1 MKPSRS
7 RERASW
13 SWMVLA
19 FALALLAGCSLN
31 RGDWSRKAEKV
42 GDTMERSPVGGA
54 LIQPRMCKLT
64 VVILSRPIKDD
75 AVNAAIWDVADEQAV
90 APEVRRMLQ
99 SNGMRIGVVTG
110 NVPISIE
117 QAMHDAPPRKVD
129 PTEFVVPEGESTLIS
144 LVDAQASA
152 SIFLNR
158 DGAASGKDYK
168 DASGWLRVTS
178 AHDGPTGVALKLTPE
193 LHHGP
198 LQRHYDAAPNPGAG
212 MNARQFMLKDGQ
224 QEETFRE
231 LTASLTVHPGQI
243 LVIGSDPDR
252 RGTLGSFL
260 FTQTEQNSDRLAQ
273 KVVAIWAERTNM
285 GEPGSQAKPSSRLTP
300 IEVPELP
307 TTPGPSQGTTPLNRL
322 PTLTPTPKP

>member
-7 RERASW
+7 RERGFR
-13 SWMVLA
+13 MVLGLA
-19 FALALLAGCSLN
+19 FAVVAGCSLN
-31 RGDWSRKAEKV
+31 RGDWSRKGENA
-42 GDTMERSPVGGA
+42 GNTLARSPVGGT

-75 AVNAAIWDVADEQAV
+75 AVNGAIWDGADEQAV
-90 APEVRRMLQ
+90 APDVRGLLQ
-99 SNGMRIGVVTG
+99 SNGLRIGVITG
-110 NVPISIE
+110 SVPTSIE

-129 PTEFVVPEGESTLIS
+129 PAEFVVPEGGDGTLIS
-144 LVDAQASA
+144 LAEALPSV

-198 LQRHYDAAPNPGAG
+198 LQRNFNAAPNPGAG
-212 MNARQFMLKDGQ
+212 MNSHQFLLKDGQ
-224 QEETFRE
+224 QEESFRE
-231 LTASLTVHPGQI
+231 LTASVTVHPGQI
-243 LVIGSDPDR
+243 VVIGADPSR
-252 RGTLGSFL
+252 RGNLGSFL
-260 FTQTEQNSDRLAQ
+260 MTQTEQNSDRVVQ
-273 KVVAIWAERTNM
+273 KVVAIWAERTNL

-300 IEVPELP
+300 VEMPDVPM
-307 TTPGPSQGTTPLNRL
+307 TPGPLRGTTPIDKI
-322 PTLTPTPKP
+322 PTPKP